1 MKFPGPITDSMRN
14 GNMNEH
20 GHLEVIDLNEIER
33 TTPDR
38 WFNCTLSKVNDSLV
52 RMGIFEGEFHWH
64 HHDREDEFF
73 FVVSGKL
80 LLDLGGSTVELLPGQ
95 GFTVP
100 RGMEHRT
107 RAVERTV
114 VLMVEGDTVKPA
126 GD

>member
-1 MKFPGPITDSMRN
+1 MRN
-14 GNMNEH
+14 GSMNDH
-20 GHLEVIDLNEIER
+20 GHLKVIDLNEIER

-80 LLDLGGSTVELLPGQ
+80 LLDLKERTVVLLPGQ

-100 RGMEHRT
+100 GGVEHRT

>member
-1 MKFPGPITDSMRN
+1 MESS
-14 GNMNEH
+14 
-20 GHLEVIDLNEIER
+20 GHLELIDLKAIEKA
-33 TTPDR
+33 TPER
-38 WFNCTLSKVNDSLV
+38 WFNCTLSEVNDCLV

-80 LLDLGGSTVELLPGQ
+80 LLDLEERTIELVPGQ

-100 RGMEHRT
+100 KGVEHRT
-107 RAVERTV
+107 RAIERTV
-114 VLMVEGDTVKPA
+114 VLMVEGNTVKPK